1 MCTAFQATPSC
12 LVGVNEACEVV
23 EGSGLAQIESSVIH
37 KGIHARPDAACVF
50 HLHPPYATA
59 LGNNYQYFR
68 FL

>member
-1 MCTAFQATPSC
+1 M
-12 LVGVNEACEVV
+12 NEACEVV